1 MEIARYWRMNNQRYT
16 LTGSVCACCGKH
28 HISPRPVCDACQNH
42 EASTTKS
49 HTTVAAMTALEPAHK

>member
-28 HISPRPVCDACQNH
+28 HISPHPMCDACQNH
-42 EASTTKS
+42 GSSIGKS
-49 HTTVAAMTALEPAHK
+49 HTELVVAPTFEPAHK

>member
-28 HISPRPVCDACQNH
+28 HVSSRPVCDACQNR
-42 EASTTKS
+42 EVSVSKA
-49 HTTVAAMTALEPAHK
+49 HTSVVAAHSFEPAHK